1 SPAPQAAPV
10 AAVTAGVTLQP
21 DAIAEAQAKAQAAL
35 AQYLAQSKN
44 LMHQQQ
50 QKKEEK
56 KDNTRPISSTPVSGT
71 AWCVVWTGDGKV
83 FFYNPSTKTSVWER
97 PPEMYGRA
105 DVDVLVSKCPEVKKD
120 EPEHPNPE
128 AESDGSD
135 DEETEDGGPPKKKS
149 RSERKKEALLAQQK
163 KDKDKPVRQMLEK
176 PVDPA
181 VQAELQAQRDR
192 EK

>member
-1 SPAPQAAPV
+1 
-10 AAVTAGVTLQP
+10 
-21 DAIAEAQAKAQAAL
+21 IAEAQAKAQAAL

-44 LMHQQQ
+44 LALQHSQLQ

-120 EPEHPNPE
+120 EPEHAN
-128 AESDGSD
+128 AEGDSDGS

-163 KDKDKPVRQMLEK
+163 KDKVKATEKPVRQMLEK
-176 PVDPA
+176 PIDPA

-192 EK
+192 EKVVRQGVKVLRK

>member
-1 SPAPQAAPV
+1 MLLLLHLLKDHQ
-10 AAVTAGVTLQP
+10 
-21 DAIAEAQAKAQAAL
+21 
-35 AQYLAQSKN
+35 QSKN
-44 LMHQQQ
+44 QANQQQ
-50 QKKEEK
+50 QQHQQPKREEK

-105 DVDVLVSKCPEVKKD
+105 DVDLLVSKCPEVKKGSLSFSMAGNMKD
-120 EPEHPNPE
+120 EPEKPARE
-128 AESDGSD
+128 GGESDSGSD
-135 DEETEDGGPPKKKS
+135 DDDDGEGPPKKKS

-163 KDKDKPVRQMLEK
+163 KEKEKPVRQMLEK

-181 VQAELQAQRDR
+181 VAAELQAQRDR